1 MKQQHLKAE
10 NGSDPDEVGPV
21 AESLGRWNGLYVVG
35 DKVVLSYTVL
45 GTPIFEQPGSI
56 RIDGET
62 ALARTFKIGA
72 ATQPLTLVLDE
83 IWDDRQPRQ
92 ANRQMAALFDLIPA
106 QGKELRPYDAF
117 NEARLVVR
125 GDSVEHW
132 LNGRRVVRFV
142 RGSEDFRT
150 RVAASKYRDVEGFG
164 EALQGHLLLQDEG
177 GYRVW
182 FRTIKIREL

>member
-1 MKQQHLKAE
+1 
-10 NGSDPDEVGPV
+10 
-21 AESLGRWNGLYVVG
+21 
-35 DKVVLSYTVL
+35 
-45 GTPIFEQPGSI
+45 
-56 RIDGET
+56 
-62 ALARTFKIGA
+62 
-72 ATQPLTLVLDE
+72 
-83 IWDDRQPRQ
+83 
-92 ANRQMAALFDLIPA
+92 MAALFDLIPA
-106 QGKELRPYDAF
+106 EGKELRPYGAF

-182 FRTIKIREL
+182 FRTIKLREL